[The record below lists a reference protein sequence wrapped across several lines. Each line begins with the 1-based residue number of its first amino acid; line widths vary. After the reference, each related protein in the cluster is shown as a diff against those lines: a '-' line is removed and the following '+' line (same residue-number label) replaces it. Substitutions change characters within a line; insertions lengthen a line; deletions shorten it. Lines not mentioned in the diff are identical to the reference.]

1 MAFSGSNSLNKDPA
15 TLRREALTDS
25 VLRAKEEESA
35 RRQALAA
42 MAEHMLQPATLHTF
56 EVHGA
61 RNTRR
66 SFLDP
71 IFQPLVDETNNVGTT
86 LGDVFAE
93 VQDAV
98 GKLERFGIF
107 KPDPTVHFADAR
119 QRDPSAAATDYDIAV
134 RVSEL
139 PRFRLNTGT
148 DLGNT
153 EGSAYGNLLWRNIFG
168 GAESLS
174 LNASAGTRTRSA
186 YSAVLAAPLAGNPDV
201 RISVEGL
208 ASATQKPWA
217 SHEEV
222 LKSGTVRLGW
232 YVPETGDL
240 HSVAYGSAWRQLT
253 GLGAGASPSVRRDAG
268 DSLKSSLSHTFTRD
282 RRDNALLPQS
292 GYLVRTVSELAGW
305 GPLGGDVAFA
315 KAEAEVSGAMPLSF
329 SSSSSFSSPA
339 APLSTSS
346 ATPSIPTAGDSGITL
361 GAGFRAG
368 VLYPLPFGY
377 NLLGGQAAPSRINDR
392 FLLGGPTDVRGF
404 TQGGLGPHDGSD
416 AVGGDVF
423 AAGGVNLLM
432 PITKA
437 GRASPL
443 RLQLFANSGRLVA
456 LRSSKKP
463 KAQAEGAPATPT
475 GMSSSQVAKSVS
487 AAMQELA
494 TGLPSTAVGVGLVY
508 AHPVARFELNFSL
521 PLVMRRGEESRKG
534 LQVGVGIN
542 FL

>member
-1 MAFSGSNSLNKDPA
+1 M
-15 TLRREALTDS
+15 
-25 VLRAKEEESA
+25 
-35 RRQALAA
+35 
-42 MAEHMLQPATLHTF
+42 
-56 EVHGA
+56 
-61 RNTRR
+61 
-66 SFLDP
+66 
-71 IFQPLVDETNNVGTT
+71 
-86 LGDVFAE
+86 
-93 VQDAV
+93 
-98 GKLERFGIF
+98 
-107 KPDPTVHFADAR
+107 
-119 QRDPSAAATDYDIAV
+119 